1 MDWEAEREKLVKKAA
16 NHIEF
21 AENFFY
27 LEGRMKIAEAQK
39 FLAENHRGVLVAR
52 KRDGWPQITLV
63 TPGIDAQGR
72 VIITSRGTT
81 YKVKNIRR
89 DPQVSMLVMGEQFS
103 GSKYVQIHGTAEII
117 SLPEAMDLLIDWHR
131 RVRGEH
137 SNWDEYREKM
147 KQERRVIVRINIES
161 VGPNRRG

>member
-1 MDWEAEREKLVKKAA
+1 ME
-16 NHIEF
+16 
-21 AENFFY
+21 
-27 LEGRMKIAEAQK
+27 IAEAQK
-39 FLAENHRGVLVAR
+39 FLANNHRGVLVAR

-63 TPGIDAQGR
+63 TPGIDAEGR

-89 DPQVSMLVMGEQFS
+89 DPRVSMLVMGEQFS

-117 SLPEAMDLLIDWHR
+117 SQPEAMDLLIYWHR
-131 RVRGEH
+131 QARGEH
-137 SNWDEYREKM
+137 PNWDEYRGRMREE
-147 KQERRVIVRINIES
+147 QRVIIRVDIEK